1 MPQTSTTEQWAPI
14 PGYEGLY
21 EVSDHGQV
29 RSLPRTITRSDG
41 QQRTYQG
48 KTRAQN
54 ANKSTGYM
62 QCNLFREGKGTVLT
76 VHRAVATAFV
86 PGYTDGL
93 EACHNNGDKS
103 DNRAENLRWDTR
115 SNNNLDRQEH
125 GTDYQRNKERCPQG
139 HVLEAPNLI
148 HSQQKLGWRSC
159 LACGRARSYLSKHPD
174 LIDQFPTVAD
184 RYYQAI
190 TQEVQRA

>member
-29 RSLPRTITRSDG
+29 RSLPRTATRKNGVTQQVKGRTLKVAIRADG
-41 QQRTYQG
+41 HAQCSLWKENHG
-48 KTRAQN
+48 KTH
-54 ANKSTGYM
+54 K
-62 QCNLFREGKGTVLT
+62 
-76 VHRAVATAFV
+76 VHRLVAAAFV
-86 PGYTDGL
+86 PGQRDGV
-93 EACHNNGDKS
+93 EVCHNNGQDA

-115 SNNNLDRQEH
+115 SSNMLDRQKH
-125 GTDYQRNKERCPQG
+125 GTDHKRNRTHCPYGHEHIAENNANHQRVLG
-139 HVLEAPNLI
+139 HR
-148 HSQQKLGWRSC
+148 QC
-159 LACGRARSYLSKHPD
+159 LACCRARAYIQKHPD